1 MMSLR
6 TSGRLL
12 CVLLM
17 AVSLD
22 SCARL
27 GMSRAACR
35 EPQIPANLGN
45 NAPLRVA
52 PGQDLPDTRN
62 AVRVPELDAPEKPR
76 SKSDPCLS
84 RPPEYGS
91 S

>member
-6 TSGRLL
+6 AGRIL
-12 CVLLM
+12 CVLLV
-17 AVSLD
+17 AAALG
-22 SCARL
+22 SCSRFGL
-27 GMSRAACR
+27 SRAACR

-45 NAPLRVA
+45 DAPLRVA

-62 AVRVPELDAPEKPR
+62 AVRVPELNEPEKPR

-84 RPPEYGS
+84 RPPQYGS